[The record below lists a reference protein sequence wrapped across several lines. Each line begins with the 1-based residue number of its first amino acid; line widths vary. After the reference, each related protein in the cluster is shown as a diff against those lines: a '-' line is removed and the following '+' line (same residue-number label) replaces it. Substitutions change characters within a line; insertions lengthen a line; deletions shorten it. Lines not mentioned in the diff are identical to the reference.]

1 MVRLIKRESNQYKR
15 SNDRI
20 YIYNENGKR
29 VYESVNPDTPFKGWK
44 HPDTKEAIENLVE
57 SLEIKD
63 TNDKG
68 LTFILKDR
76 KGDLKVNGYMLILTI
91 DDGKG
96 SMQFPIK
103 NINNLKLKDVL
114 LALKTL
120 LNKRN
125 IEVKNEALA
134 YLPINN
140 IALYNNGS
148 LRDAIEDDE
157 LDIEETSKEPED
169 LDDYVYDD
177 GFDTVQDLE
186 QQDEELD
193 DIEDELD
200 NTEDDSDKRELDRRV
215 VDKFIEQ
222 LNQSLLPCSGDINSK
237 LDDNQ
242 EDDLTN
248 DDCTEVLYFLSPS
261 YAMEQMSNIVVPIRI
276 CFNSQDLPNVI
287 SLNLPSVSLPEAE
300 MVFDSEYPED
310 AYTKYDSAIQDYIN
324 NDVSFSPVMP
334 ISIDNLDDCKARVIQ
349 FINELSEDYHNKKS
363 KLDDSLTTKESSLLK
378 ESRYFIVPEY
388 TDLESEDKVD
398 KLTPMGFSDLSIAK
412 NELNKLRESGKY
424 DFDLKI
430 MDTNFSGDKNKWE
443 IL

>member
-44 HPDTKEAIENLVE
+44 HPDTKEALENLVE
-57 SLEIKD
+57 SLEILDTKD
-63 TNDKG
+63 SDDKG
-68 LTFILKDR
+68 LTFMLKGK
-76 KGDLKVNGYMLILTI
+76 KGNLKVNGYMLILTI

-261 YAMEQMSNIVVPIRI
+261 YAMGQMSNIVVPIRI

-287 SLNLPSVSLPEAE
+287 SLNLPSISLPEAE

-310 AYTKYDSAIQDYIN
+310 AYIKYDKAIQDYIN
-324 NDVSFSPVMP
+324 NDVTFSSIMP

-363 KLDDSLTTKESSLLK
+363 KLDAVLNNKEDDSSLLNEK
-378 ESRYFIVPEY
+378 RYYLIPKG
-388 TDLESEDKVD
+388 TDLDSSDVKKFTLGYEDK
-398 KLTPMGFSDLSIAK
+398 PNPSIL
-412 NELNKLRESGKY
+412 NELRPKY
-424 DFDLKI
+424 GELEI
-430 MDTNFSGDKNKWE
+430 LDTKDSDDKSVWE